1 MHGALRMCAKL
12 NGETIEKSYCE
23 FGYTHRAKEKLGEN
37 RTFHNFIVYTD
48 RLNYCSALTNNVVYA
63 MSVERLMGV
72 EVPERATWIRITAP
86 KGRLVC
92 CHLSAARQPFRGC
105 ESGSCLNGWKPEFMQ
120 HDDRAMLS
128 MALGHH
134 EQIHSVGIVVYP
146 MQRAE
151 YVNRAEG
158 RA

>member
-1 MHGALRMCAKL
+1 
-12 NGETIEKSYCE
+12 
-23 FGYTHRAKEKLGEN
+23 
-37 RTFHNFIVYTD
+37 
-48 RLNYCSALTNNVVYA
+48 
-63 MSVERLMGV
+63 
-72 EVPERATWIRITAP
+72 
-86 KGRLVC
+86 
-92 CHLSAARQPFRGC
+92 
-105 ESGSCLNGWKPEFMQ
+105 MQ

>member
-1 MHGALRMCAKL
+1 MTYIEIREAIRRIKTALRERT
-12 NGETIEKSYCE
+12 GRDWSVRIE
-23 FGYTHRAKEKLGEN
+23 R
-37 RTFHNFIVYTD
+37 R
-48 RLNYCSALTNNVVYA
+48 
-63 MSVERLMGV
+63 
-72 EVPERATWIRITAP
+72 RATWIRITAP

-105 ESGSCLNGWKPEFMQ
+105 ESGSCRNGWKPEFMQ